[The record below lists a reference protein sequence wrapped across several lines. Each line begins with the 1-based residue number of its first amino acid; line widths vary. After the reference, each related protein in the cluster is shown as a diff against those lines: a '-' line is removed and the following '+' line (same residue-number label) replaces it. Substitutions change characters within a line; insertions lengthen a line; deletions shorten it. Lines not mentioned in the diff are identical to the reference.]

1 MQDAT
6 KISRGDSCEASEEKE
21 LAQQENI
28 AGDRG
33 HFSRSQ
39 QCPAPRVDG
48 AWSMPHA
55 YFNPQMVTGRLLLDF
70 FCCSLLH
77 RERDSFGTNF
87 LCGPTRCFYWEGKK
101 KSVNCCLLWRGECWV
116 FPRWKHVPGWTFCS
130 FDLQPSALSLWMRR
144 CFPMVPAWIYSRLCK

>member
-70 FCCSLLH
+70 FFVALFYIENVIPLAQISCVGNLCLLDVFI
-77 RERDSFGTNF
+77 EKA
-87 LCGPTRCFYWEGKK
+87 KK
-101 KSVNCCLLWRGECWV
+101 KKICELL
-116 FPRWKHVPGWTFCS
+116 
-130 FDLQPSALSLWMRR
+130 LALERR
-144 CFPMVPAWIYSRLCK
+144 VLGFSTVEACPWLNILLF

>member
-6 KISRGDSCEASEEKE
+6 KISRGNSCKASEEKE
-21 LAQQENI
+21 LVQQENI

-55 YFNPQMVTGRLLLDF
+55 SFNPKLVTGRLLLDF
-70 FCCSLLH
+70 FFFVALFYIENVIPLAQISCVGLLDVFI
-77 RERDSFGTNF
+77 EKA
-87 LCGPTRCFYWEGKK
+87 KK
-101 KSVNCCLLWRGECWV
+101 NL
-116 FPRWKHVPGWTFCS
+116 
-130 FDLQPSALSLWMRR
+130 
-144 CFPMVPAWIYSRLCK
+144 